1 MIEKFTKEI
10 IDKILHELNKEENK
24 EKIYSLVIEPLMYF
38 IIDKLYPYIF
48 ITATIFFL
56 ILLLL
61 VIIITIM
68 LKKS

>member
-24 EKIYSLVIEPLMYF
+24 EKIYNLVIEPLMYF

-68 LKKS
+68 LKKP

>member
-24 EKIYSLVIEPLMYF
+24 EKIYNLVIEPLMYF
-38 IIDKLYPYIF
+38 MIDKLYPYIF